1 MVSRLCDRVLVV
13 RRRQIKLGV
22 QMLKFASLRQKP
34 FEWAPGRPKNEAE
47 FEELMWEVDRC
58 LWAEGL
64 EPEERPGAFPGRL
77 SEAFRQGV
85 LVYPND
91 ALAELPGYEGDT
103 LVAKGHRWYKD
114 VYGDRRLTVYK
125 LGFAPVRLGNALWRM
140 RIPQAHGRCLYFADR
155 NLANL
160 GQNGDGKA
168 LQEDSLIVAAER
180 TAAVNCLCLVEDLTQ
195 GMARRL
201 GDEEIARFLAAC
213 RFAIV
218 GLSWLVNLFWHVQ
231 YNDGGLFFIAFRDYA
246 ASTDGLFNGRREQSR
261 QDSTQAA
268 EKILKG
274 LFHVA
279 TGKEHKG
286 KDGKYTHNLMVIARS
301 LQSFLATPID
311 GALLDE
317 AYWPVD
323 GKYGK
328 KSTTTDECVRA
339 NHAVLKIAKQL
350 SEDDRVQ
357 KLLEGVRK
365 KGTP

>member
-1 MVSRLCDRVLVV
+1 
-13 RRRQIKLGV
+13 
-22 QMLKFASLRQKP
+22 
-34 FEWAPGRPKNEAE
+34 
-47 FEELMWEVDRC
+47 MWEVDRC
-58 LWAEGL
+58 LWEEGL
-64 EPEERPGAFPGRL
+64 EPEQRPHVFPGRL
-77 SEAFRQGV
+77 YEAFRQGGY
-85 LVYPND
+85 VYPND
-91 ALAELPGYEGDT
+91 ALAELPGYEGET

-114 VYGDRRLTVYK
+114 VYGDRLLTAYK
-125 LGFAPVRLGNALWRM
+125 LGFVPVRLGNALWRM
-140 RIPQAHGRCLYFADR
+140 RIPQAYGRCLYFADR
-155 NLANL
+155 NLTNL

-168 LQEDSLIVAAER
+168 LREDSLIVAAER
-180 TAAVNCLCLVEDLTQ
+180 TADVNCLSLVEDLTQ

-201 GDEEIARFLAAC
+201 RDEEIARFLAVC
-213 RFAIV
+213 YFAIV
-218 GLSWLVNLFWHVQ
+218 GLSWVVNLFWHVQ

-246 ASTDGLFNGRREQSR
+246 ASTDSLFNGRREQSR

-286 KDGKYTHNLMVIARS
+286 KDGKYTHNLTVIARS

-311 GALLDE
+311 SALLDE

-328 KSTTTDECVRA
+328 KSTTADECVRA

-350 SEDDRVQ
+350 SEDDGVK
-357 KLLEGVRK
+357 KLLAATQKNG
-365 KGTP
+365 GA

>member
-1 MVSRLCDRVLVV
+1 MVELLPP
-13 RRRQIKLGV
+13 RR
-22 QMLKFASLRQKP
+22 KP
-34 FEWAPGRPKNEAE
+34 FEWAPGQPKNEAE

-58 LWAEGL
+58 LWEEGL
-64 EPEERPGAFPGRL
+64 EPEQRPHVFPGRL
-77 SEAFRQGV
+77 YEAFRQGGY
-85 LVYPND
+85 VYPND
-91 ALAELPGYEGDT
+91 ALEELPGYEGET

-114 VYGDRRLTVYK
+114 VYGDRLLTAYK
-125 LGFAPVRLGNALWRM
+125 LGFVPVRLGNALWRM
-140 RIPQAHGRCLYFADR
+140 RIPQAYGRCLYFADR
-155 NLANL
+155 NLTNL

-168 LQEDSLIVAAER
+168 LREDSLIVAAER
-180 TAAVNCLCLVEDLTQ
+180 TADVNCLSLVEDLTQ

-201 GDEEIARFLAAC
+201 RDEEIARFLAVC
-213 RFAIV
+213 YFAIV
-218 GLSWLVNLFWHVQ
+218 GLSWVVNLFWHVQ

-246 ASTDGLFNGRREQSR
+246 ASTDSLFNGRGEQSR

-279 TGKEHKG
+279 TGEEHKG
-286 KDGKYTHNLMVIARS
+286 KDGKYTHNLKVIARS

-311 GALLDE
+311 GALLDD

-328 KSTTTDECVRA
+328 KSTTADECLRA

>member
-1 MVSRLCDRVLVV
+1 MVELLPP
-13 RRRQIKLGV
+13 RR
-22 QMLKFASLRQKP
+22 KP
-34 FEWAPGRPKNEAE
+34 FEWAPGQPKNEAE

-58 LWAEGL
+58 LWEEGL
-64 EPEERPGAFPGRL
+64 EPEQRPHVFPGRL
-77 SEAFRQGV
+77 YEAFRQGGY
-85 LVYPND
+85 VYPND
-91 ALAELPGYEGDT
+91 ALAELPGYEGET

-114 VYGDRRLTVYK
+114 VYGDRLLTAYK
-125 LGFAPVRLGNALWRM
+125 LGFVPVRLGNALWRM
-140 RIPQAHGRCLYFADR
+140 RIPQAYGRCLYFADR
-155 NLANL
+155 NLTNL

-168 LQEDSLIVAAER
+168 LREDSLIVAAER
-180 TAAVNCLCLVEDLTQ
+180 TADVNCLSLVEDLTQ

-201 GDEEIARFLAAC
+201 RDEEIARFLAVC
-213 RFAIV
+213 YFAIV
-218 GLSWLVNLFWHVQ
+218 GLSWVVNLFWHVQ

-246 ASTDGLFNGRREQSR
+246 ASTDSLFNGLGEQSR

-279 TGKEHKG
+279 TGEEHKG
-286 KDGKYTHNLMVIARS
+286 KDGKYTHNLKVIARS

-311 GALLDE
+311 GALLDD

-328 KSTTTDECVRA
+328 KSTTADECLRA

>member
-1 MVSRLCDRVLVV
+1 MVELLPP
-13 RRRQIKLGV
+13 RR
-22 QMLKFASLRQKP
+22 KP
-34 FEWAPGRPKNEAE
+34 FEWAPGQPKNEAE

-58 LWAEGL
+58 LWEEGL
-64 EPEERPGAFPGRL
+64 EPEQRPHVFPGRL
-77 SEAFRQGV
+77 YEAFRQGGY
-85 LVYPND
+85 VYPND
-91 ALAELPGYEGDT
+91 ALAELPGYEGET

-114 VYGDRRLTVYK
+114 VYGDRLLTAYK
-125 LGFAPVRLGNALWRM
+125 LGFVPVRLGNALWRM
-140 RIPQAHGRCLYFADR
+140 RIPQAYGRCLYFADR
-155 NLANL
+155 NLTNL

-168 LQEDSLIVAAER
+168 LREDSLIVAAER
-180 TAAVNCLCLVEDLTQ
+180 TADVNCLSLVEDLTQ

-201 GDEEIARFLAAC
+201 RDEEIARFLAVC
-213 RFAIV
+213 YFAIV
-218 GLSWLVNLFWHVQ
+218 GLSWVVNLFWHVQ

-246 ASTDGLFNGRREQSR
+246 ASTDSLFNGRGEQSR

-279 TGKEHKG
+279 TGEEHKG
-286 KDGKYTHNLMVIARS
+286 KDGKYTHNLKVIARS

-311 GALLDE
+311 GALLDD

-328 KSTTTDECVRA
+328 KSTTADECLRA
-339 NHAVLKIAKQL
+339 NHAVLKIAKRR